1 MPTYAVRAPLVR
13 WLGAEAER
21 AAADLG
27 PYRLLD
33 VGCGDMPYL
42 PLFAPHAREIVGLDV
57 GDNPRATLTGPIE
70 SIPAEDASF
79 DVVLCAQVLEHVDE
93 PAQGVRELARVTR
106 PGGRVLLSTHGAMVY
121 HPNPVDLWRW
131 TGAGLERLFREN
143 GDWGSVT
150 VSAGSGTASSLAM
163 LNAIYLEHVLRRTPL
178 RPLRGGVV
186 SLLNRTARL
195 LDGRFAALR
204 DERPG
209 TIAANYHLVAERRG
223 APGAPTGPLP
233 NTPTTGTPERR

>member
-1 MPTYAVRAPLVR
+1 MPTYAVRAPLAR
-13 WLGAEAER
+13 WLAVEATR

-27 PYRLLD
+27 PFRMLD
-33 VGCGDMPYL
+33 VGCGEMPYL
-42 PLFAPHAREIVGLDV
+42 ALFDAHAREIVGMDTA
-57 GDNPRATLTGPIE
+57 DNPQASLVGTIE
-70 SIPAEDASF
+70 AIPAEDASF
-79 DVVLCAQVLEHVDE
+79 DVVLCAQVLEHVDH
-93 PAQGVRELARVTR
+93 PAQGVRELARVVR

-131 TGAGLERLFREN
+131 TGTGLERLFREN

-150 VSAGSGTASSLAM
+150 VSAGSGTAASLAM

-186 SLLNRTARL
+186 SLLNRAARL
-195 LDGRFAALR
+195 LDRRVEALR

-209 TIAANYHLVAERRG
+209 TIAANYHVVAER
-223 APGAPTGPLP
+223 AS
-233 NTPTTGTPERR
+233 